1 MCTVL
6 YPGYLCQRSQRM
18 VLRNTLLENKIE
30 LGVMVFV
37 KERIIDQRE
46 KKTQSI
52 HKNQPKAYT
61 YSFSHSILSIAT
73 M

>member
-1 MCTVL
+1 
-6 YPGYLCQRSQRM
+6 M

-37 KERIIDQRE
+37 KEGIIDQRE

-61 YSFSHSILSIAT
+61 YSFSHSMLSSNCGNIVEQSI
-73 M
+73 